1 MEREVMKDLVLGFS
15 GWVASAAIIYLN
27 FVMFFS
33 L

>member
-15 GWVASAAIIYLN
+15 GSVASAAIIYLN